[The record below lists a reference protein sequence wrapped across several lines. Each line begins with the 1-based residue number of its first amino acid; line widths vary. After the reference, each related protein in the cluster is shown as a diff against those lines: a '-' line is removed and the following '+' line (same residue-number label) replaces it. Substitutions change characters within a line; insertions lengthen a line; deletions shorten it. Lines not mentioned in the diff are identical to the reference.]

1 LQHGRLLTKYLCYHC
16 SVVVKWWWLGS
27 FCTRPVVSWII
38 IELAH
43 RNNRS
48 MVDML
53 LYSDTLSRFR
63 TKQSLILLCVI
74 TEAVNTNF
82 IIFGLTQ
89 PVLGPTIL
97 TQPVLGP
104 TILTQPVLG
113 PTIYRTPGEHA
124 NHYTNDEVE
133 QCFRLYNE
141 CHKLTKLLTIFLKQ
155 FFQLWFQ
162 SVLLLI
168 F

>member
-1 LQHGRLLTKYLCYHC
+1 
-16 SVVVKWWWLGS
+16 
-27 FCTRPVVSWII
+27 
-38 IELAH
+38 
-43 RNNRS
+43 
-48 MVDML
+48 ML

-89 PVLGPTIL
+89 PVLGPIILTQPVLGPTILTQPVLGPTIL

-113 PTIYRTPGEHA
+113 PTIYHTPGEHA
-124 NHYTNDEVE
+124 NHYINDEVE

>member
-1 LQHGRLLTKYLCYHC
+1 
-16 SVVVKWWWLGS
+16 
-27 FCTRPVVSWII
+27 
-38 IELAH
+38 
-43 RNNRS
+43 
-48 MVDML
+48 ML

-63 TKQSLILLCVI
+63 TKQSLILRCVI

-82 IIFGLTQ
+82 IIFGLTQPVLGPTILTQ